1 MPPPLRVFMPCMPRE
16 QVVGVIG
23 GVEEGKGRMGG
34 VLRRHVGSVE
44 EGEWAHRMMEVVG
57 LGWVME
63 VV

>member
-1 MPPPLRVFMPCMPRE
+1 M
-16 QVVGVIG
+16 
-23 GVEEGKGRMGG
+23 EEGKGRMGG

-57 LGWVME
+57 WGRVME